1 MKNILRILIAAVLLI
16 GCKGKASNEKDSGEI
31 QAQQQQENL
40 NYLKTF
46 AKAYGYVKYFHPSD
60 EASNID
66 WNSFAA
72 YGASEILKC
81 NNSSE
86 VVTTLNE
93 LFKPIAPSVVFSNT
107 KQNYDK
113 SLITPDNV
121 NDYKP
126 TYWQHKGVSMGM
138 NNQTGVYRSVR
149 VNRYTE
155 IDESSGFGN
164 LLFSVDAE
172 KYKGKEIK
180 YTAWVKLKNGS
191 RGTGHLWLRVDKSDK
206 TMGFFENMDANP
218 IKSNKWR
225 QYEIVGKVDD
235 LASGMV
241 MGSFIKGKGTLFL
254 DDVHLYYKENN
265 EWIEIPIKNNDFEAK
280 TIGKKNK
287 QSDWKGNSQGYSY
300 TISTTDSKEGKQA
313 AVIAYNGKIKR
324 VKGKALFDA
333 FPTFGELIEK
343 EIGEGIF
350 CQIPLNLYTNTENT
364 YPKSTSLDALQ
375 KRLSTINESPN
386 NRLVFLGN
394 IINTYNVFQH
404 FYPYFNEVDVDWD
417 KELATAL
424 QRSFNDQ
431 TELDHLETL
440 QKFTAPL
447 KDGHI
452 YVRGPRIGEYVPAI
466 NWEWIEEKLVITKV
480 KDETLGIKIGDVVTE
495 VNGQSSEKYF
505 EEINSRISAATKGW
519 LNYRA
524 KRMSLL
530 GEKNEELVLEI
541 NSKSKVLNRDRKYD
555 YNELDIAIQK
565 HNYKL
570 LNNEIY
576 YLNLDRIEMDTITK
590 LLPKLKKAKGI
601 ICDLRGYPNGNH
613 SFIAH
618 LLKEKD
624 TSNAWM
630 RVPKKIYPDQEK
642 IIGYENLGW
651 GMHPKKPYLGDK
663 KIVFIIDGRAI
674 SYAESFMSFIEGYKL
689 ATIVGQ
695 PTAGTNGNINP
706 FTLLGNYT
714 ISWTGMKVVKH
725 DGSQLHAK
733 GIIPDIYVNKTI
745 DGVKS
750 GKDEFLEKAMEV
762 ILN

>member
-1 MKNILRILIAAVLLI
+1 MKNKFGILIIGMLLI
-16 GCKGKASNEKDSGEI
+16 GCIGNASDEKEPQKI
-31 QAQQQQENL
+31 QARQQQENL

-46 AKAYGYVKYFHPSD
+46 CKAYGYVKYFHPSD
-60 EASNID
+60 EASKID

-81 NNSSE
+81 NSSNE
-86 VVTTLNE
+86 VIATLND
-93 LFKPIAPSVVFSNT
+93 LFKPIAPSVIFSDK
-107 KQNYDK
+107 KQDFDI
-113 SLITPDNV
+113 SAITPDNT
-121 NDYKP
+121 NEYKP
-126 TYWQHKGVSMGM
+126 AYWQHKGVSKGM
-138 NNQTGVYRSVR
+138 NHQGGVYNSVR

-180 YTAWVKLKNGS
+180 YTAWVKLKDAS
-191 RGTGHLWLRVDKSDK
+191 TGTGHLWLRVDKSDK

-218 IKSNKWR
+218 IKSNAWKK
-225 QYEIVGKVDD
+225 YEIVGKVDD
-235 LASGMV
+235 LASEMV
-241 MGSFIKGKGTLFL
+241 MGSFISGKGTLFL

-287 QSDWKGNSQGYSY
+287 ESDWRGNSEGYTY
-300 TISTTDSKEGKQA
+300 TISTTERKEGKQA
-313 AVIAYNGKIKR
+313 AVIAYEGKVKR

-343 EIGEGIF
+343 EIGKGIF

-375 KRLSTINESPN
+375 KRLSTINDSLN
-386 NRLVFLGN
+386 DRSVFLGN

-404 FYPYFNEVDVDWD
+404 FYPYFNEVDVDWG

-452 YVRGPRIGEYVPAI
+452 YVRGTKTGEYVPAI
-466 NWEWIEEKLVITKV
+466 NWEWIEEKLVITKI
-480 KDETLGIKIGDVVTE
+480 KDETLGIEIGDIVTKI
-495 VNGQSSEKYF
+495 NGQSSENYF
-505 EEINSRISAATKGW
+505 EEINSKISAGTKGW
-519 LNYRA
+519 LNHRA
-524 KRMSLL
+524 KNISLL
-530 GEKNEELVLEI
+530 GEKDEELILEI
-541 NSKSKVLNRDRKYD
+541 NSKNIVLNRDRKYD
-555 YNELDIAIQK
+555 YSELDIAIQK
-565 HNYKL
+565 NDYKL
-570 LNNEIY
+570 LDDNIY
-576 YLNLDRIEMDTITK
+576 YLNLDKIEMDTITK
-590 LLPKLKKAKGI
+590 LLPKLQQAEGI
-601 ICDLRGYPNGNH
+601 ISDLRGYPNGNH
-613 SFIAH
+613 AFISH

-624 TSNAWM
+624 TSTAWM
-630 RVPKKIYPDQEK
+630 RVPKTIYPDQEK
-642 IIGYENLGW
+642 NNGFENLGW
-651 GMHPKKPYLGDK
+651 GMKPEKPYLGDK

-674 SYAESFMSFIEGYKL
+674 SYAESYMSFIEGYEL

-733 GIIPDIYVNKTI
+733 GIIPYIYVNKTI

-750 GKDEFLEKAMEV
+750 GKDEFLEKALEV

>member
-1 MKNILRILIAAVLLI
+1 MKNTLRLLIVAMLII
-16 GCKGKASNEKDSGEI
+16 GCKGKASNEKESREV
-31 QAQQQQENL
+31 QAQQQENL

-46 AKAYGYVKYFHPSD
+46 AKAYGYIKYFHPSD
-60 EASNID
+60 EASKID

-72 YGASEILKC
+72 YGVSEILKC
-81 NNSSE
+81 NNSNE

-93 LFKPIAPSVVFSNT
+93 IFKPIAPSVVFSNT
-107 KQNYDK
+107 NKNYDI
-113 SLITPDNV
+113 SVITPDNI

-126 TYWQHKGVSMGM
+126 TYWQHKGVSKGM
-138 NNQTGVYRSVR
+138 NHQTGVYRSVR
-149 VNRYTE
+149 VNRYNE
-155 IDESSGFGN
+155 IDESSDFGN
-164 LLFSVDAE
+164 LLFSIDAE
-172 KYKGKEIK
+172 KYRGKEIK
-180 YTAWVKLKNGS
+180 YTAWVKLKNAS

-218 IKSNKWR
+218 IKSNAWKK
-225 QYEIVGKVDD
+225 YEIVGKVDD

-265 EWIEIPIKNNDFEAK
+265 EWIEILIKNNGFEAK

-313 AVIAYNGKIKR
+313 AVIAYEGKVKR
-324 VKGKALFDA
+324 VKGRALFDA
-333 FPTFGELIEK
+333 FPVFGELIEK
-343 EIGEGIF
+343 EIGEDIF
-350 CQIPLNLYTNTENT
+350 CQIPLNLYTNSENT
-364 YPKSTSLDALQ
+364 YPQSTSLDVLQ
-375 KRLSTINESPN
+375 QRLSTVNKSPN
-386 NRLVFLGN
+386 DVSVFLGN

-404 FYPYFNEVDVDWD
+404 FYPYFNEVDVDWE

-452 YVRGPRIGEYVPAI
+452 SVRGPRTGEYIPPI

-480 KDETLGIKIGDVVTE
+480 KDKTLDIKIGDVVTK
-495 VNGQSSEKYF
+495 VNGQSSENYF
-505 EEINSRISAATKGW
+505 EEINSRISAATRGW

-524 KRMSLL
+524 KSISLL
-530 GEKNEELVLEI
+530 AEKNEELVLEI
-541 NSKSKVLNRDRKYD
+541 NSKTKVLNHDRKYD

-570 LNNEIY
+570 LNNSIY
-576 YLNLDRIEMDTITK
+576 YLNLDKIEMDTITK
-590 LLPKLKKAKGI
+590 LLPKLQQAKGV

-613 SFIAH
+613 GFIAH

-624 TSNAWM
+624 TSKAWM

-642 IIGYENLGW
+642 NIGYVNLGW
-651 GMHPKKPYLGDK
+651 GMKPKKPYLRDK
-663 KIVFIIDGRAI
+663 NIVFIIDGRAI
-674 SYAESFMSFIEGYKL
+674 SYAESFMSFIEGYEL

-695 PTAGTNGNINP
+695 PTAGTNGNVNP

-714 ISWTGMKVVKH
+714 IRWTGMKVVKH

-745 DGVKS
+745 EGVKS
-750 GKDEFLEKAMEV
+750 GKDEFLEKAIEV

>member
-1 MKNILRILIAAVLLI
+1 MLLI
-16 GCKGKASNEKDSGEI
+16 GCIGKASDEKEPQDLNVQHQEI
-31 QAQQQQENL
+31 I

-60 EASNID
+60 EASKID
-66 WNSFAA
+66 WNNFAT
-72 YGASEILKC
+72 YGASEVLKC
-81 NNSSE
+81 NNSNE
-86 VVTTLNE
+86 LVTTLNE
-93 LFKPIAPSVVFSNT
+93 LFKPIAPGVVFSN
-107 KQNYDK
+107 KEKDYDI
-113 SLITPDNV
+113 SVITPDNI

-126 TYWQHKGVSMGM
+126 AYWQHKGVSKGM
-138 NNQTGVYRSVR
+138 NHQAGVYRSIR

-180 YTAWVKLKNGS
+180 YTAWVKLKNAS

-218 IKSNKWR
+218 IKSNSWK

-254 DDVHLYYKENN
+254 DDVHLYYRENN

-280 TIGKKNK
+280 KIGKKNR
-287 QSDWKGNSQGYSY
+287 QSDWIGNSQGYTY
-300 TISTTDSKEGKQA
+300 TISTTDTKEGKQA
-313 AVIAYNGKIKR
+313 AVIAYKGKIKR
-324 VKGKALFDA
+324 LKGKALFDA

-343 EIGEGIF
+343 EIGDGIF
-350 CQIPLNLYTNTENT
+350 CQIPLNLYANKENT
-364 YPKSTSLDALQ
+364 YPNSTSLDALQ
-375 KRLSTINESPN
+375 QRLSTINERPN
-386 NRLVFLGN
+386 DIPVFLGN

-404 FYPYFNEVDVDWD
+404 FYPYFDEVDVDWER
-417 KELATAL
+417 ELATAL
-424 QRSFNDQ
+424 ERSFNDQ

-452 YVRGPRIGEYVPAI
+452 YVRGPKTGEYVPPI
-466 NWEWIEEKLVITKV
+466 NWEWIEDNLVITKV
-480 KDETLGIKIGDVVTE
+480 KDETLGIQIGDVVTK
-495 VNGQSSEKYF
+495 VNGQSPENYF
-505 EEINSRISAATKGW
+505 KEINSKISAGTKGW

-524 KRMSLL
+524 RNISLL

-541 NSKSKVLNRDRKYD
+541 NSKNIVLNRDRKYD
-555 YNELDIAIQK
+555 YTELDIAIQE
-565 HNYKL
+565 NDYKL
-570 LNNEIY
+570 LNDNIF
-576 YLNLDRIEMDTITK
+576 YLNLDKIEMDTINK
-590 LLPKLKKAKGI
+590 LLPQLQRAKGI

-613 SFIAH
+613 GFISH

-624 TSNAWM
+624 TSTAWM
-630 RVPKKIYPDQEK
+630 RVPKTIYPDQEK
-642 IIGYENLGW
+642 NTGFENLGW
-651 GMHPKKPYLGDK
+651 EMKPKKPYLGNNN
-663 KIVFIIDGRAI
+663 IVFIIDGRAI
-674 SYAESFMSFIEGYKL
+674 SYAESFMSFIEGYEL

-706 FTLLGNYT
+706 FTLSGNYT

-750 GKDEFLEKAMEV
+750 GKDEFLQKALEV